1 MKQKALILL
10 PLSLSL
16 FAYDKNTDY
25 QEKINQA
32 VAEGNYQAA
41 ALYEQQRNEKI
52 AGEGMNYQQTSNY
65 SQYLNNGNGGV
76 SGGSWVGGNAGYQ
89 GQYNPSKD
97 YDYAANLQQLMNAGY
112 SDADYLEQLLNERTL
127 KAMDNAALGQYA
139 NDAFS
144 TEVRNYINNLRAN
157 QFDLDS
163 ILAKIEGA
171 IGPAPSYSSDWDDT
185 KNLLAQAALDMKY
198 EDWANSDQYKA
209 LADRYGQQ
217 GKLSMQDLLGQV
229 ASRTGGLASS
239 YAATVADQQYND
251 YMAQLEEV
259 ARQMYAGERSDAI
272 QNAQMAYDFADSD
285 YQRYLDQLAQ
295 YNGDRSY
302 AYQVLSDALAQS
314 NYNREWQNTLEQQEY
329 NRGQASRNEA
339 QQRIENYIAAGGST
353 ANLDPALVESSGYSA
368 AELAALEQYYTAQNT
383 PKATG
388 GSGGGSGGYTGGG
401 SGGGDQGTGDKW
413 ANVTD
418 WVNRYGEDAAEDYIG
433 EHYKDL
439 GYSSKSAAVSG
450 WKNYQLENG
459 LTVPNS
465 RNTGSGSTADRTS
478 LDYSEDEGIFRWN
491 GKNYSRTNDLLS
503 DIDAADLTAEEKNQL
518 KRKFKIYGF
527 DISF

>member
-65 SQYLNNGNGGV
+65 SQYLGGGNGGN
-76 SGGSWVGGNAGYQ
+76 SGGNWVGGNAGYQ

-127 KAMDNAALGQYA
+127 KAMDNAALGKYA

-353 ANLDPALVESSGYSA
+353 ANLDPALIESSGYSA

-388 GSGGGSGGYTGGG
+388 GSGGGGGGG
-401 SGGGDQGTGDKW
+401 SKKTTQSDDYANVRKKAMGYDDAGDAEAYLNRMVDGGYITEDEAYNIFMIDLGGD
-413 ANVTD
+413 
-418 WVNRYGEDAAEDYIG
+418 
-433 EHYKDL
+433 
-439 GYSSKSAAVSG
+439 
-450 WKNYQLENG
+450 
-459 LTVPNS
+459 
-465 RNTGSGSTADRTS
+465 TGSSGGNDMLVPTTYEEFAAKTGNPGIMTKTEFARAKASNGGRASGYT
-478 LDYSEDEGIFRWN
+478 DYQDYLAKMW
-491 GKNYSRTNDLLS
+491 
-503 DIDAADLTAEEKNQL
+503 EKY
-518 KRKFKIYGF
+518 KPTR
-527 DISF
+527 

>member
-65 SQYLNNGNGGV
+65 SQYLNNGNGGG

-112 SDADYLEQLLNERTL
+112 SDADYLERLLNERTL

-339 QQRIENYIAAGGST
+339 QQRIENFIAAGGST

-368 AELAALEQYYTAQNT
+368 AELAALEQYYATQNA

-388 GSGGGSGGYTGGG
+388 GSGGGSGGGSSGGRSGYRRQVGERDRLGEQIRRGCCRRLHRRALQG
-401 SGGGDQGTGDKW
+401 SGIQQQE
-413 ANVTD
+413 
-418 WVNRYGEDAAEDYIG
+418 R
-433 EHYKDL
+433 
-439 GYSSKSAAVSG
+439 SG
-450 WKNYQLENG
+450 IRLEE
-459 LTVPNS
+459 LP
-465 RNTGSGSTADRTS
+465 A
-478 LDYSEDEGIFRWN
+478 
-491 GKNYSRTNDLLS
+491 
-503 DIDAADLTAEEKNQL
+503 
-518 KRKFKIYGF
+518 
-527 DISF
+527 